1 MMLLISL
8 HDASIGHPVIGDKEN
23 VVTVPDE
30 PRVVDHRAARGHGP
44 RGREPERAPAEL
56 HELRHRLRHEHQIPR
71 AATPLGAEM
80 VTRTRVVLSLSSRRL
95 VPPPSC
101 RFTRDEESTPKREF
115 RNVAI

>member
-56 HELRHRLRHEHQIPR
+56 HELRHRLRHEHQIPH
-71 AATPLGAEM
+71 AATPLGAGDGHPD
-80 VTRTRVVLSLSSRRL
+80 TRRPFPLLAAAGPTSVMPVRVG
-95 VPPPSC
+95 
-101 RFTRDEESTPKREF
+101 
-115 RNVAI
+115 